1 MSMGSLQYENNL
13 ISQGKLRLAGMD
25 EVGRGSLAGPVT
37 VACVRLPLDDLIEG
51 IDDSKK
57 LTASKREK
65 LFDIIM
71 SKVIDYQVVHI
82 DNRVIDRINILNAT
96 KLAMRQCVNQMNDI
110 DSVLVDAIQLS
121 DTIYPTYPIIGGDAL
136 SYLIGAA
143 SIVAKVIR
151 DRIMVQYDEQYPQ
164 YGLASN
170 KGYGTKQHMDAI
182 RRLGASPI
190 HRTTFITRL

>member
-1 MSMGSLQYENNL
+1 MGSLQYENNL

>member
-1 MSMGSLQYENNL
+1 VSMGSLQYENNL